1 MAIITWCNSRSTH
14 VLSSRQ
20 EESDL
25 IYWRSVTS
33 RLLISCLKIPC
44 GCCARRLR
52 REEQMPN
59 QNNVNSDI
67 CRRTERIWNSS
78 LTSDIYIICEN
89 IYFCYSFRK
98 AKCAA
103 SIKSATSNT
112 NWLHPSDLSFYLRK
126 AVISNPQVRVTCATL
141 ASPDV
146 ITRRLRV
153 PSVWVF
159 SEMCHICGHIKPGLL
174 VLMLLVHTIFQ
185 PEPVMCM

>member
-1 MAIITWCNSRSTH
+1 MHTGFAVRNRCRIKTMST
-14 VLSSRQ
+14 
-20 EESDL
+20 
-25 IYWRSVTS
+25 
-33 RLLISCLKIPC
+33 LISAVELTNHSLTIT
-44 GCCARRLR
+44 AR
-52 REEQMPN
+52 
-59 QNNVNSDI
+59 V
-67 CRRTERIWNSS
+67 WNSS

-89 IYFCYSFRK
+89 IYFCCSFRK
-98 AKCAA
+98 AKCTA

-126 AVISNPQVRVTCATL
+126 AVISNPKVRVTCATL

-174 VLMLLVHTIFQ
+174 VLMLLVRTIFQ
-185 PEPVMCM
+185 PEPVVCM